1 MGIGEAL
8 IAFWAERSR
17 RERAVL
23 VGAGALVLLAALYAL
38 LWEPG
43 LEARKRLSATL
54 PRLRAQVEDMRLQ
67 KREVEALRKTVG
79 ASSQA
84 SDLRALLRA
93 SVERSV
99 LKSSVERIEWRSSD
113 RVLVAAPSVDFDQWL
128 DWVRALQREL
138 GVRLDSCEISAL
150 AQPGLV
156 RIEAVFASGAGPR
169 GP

>member
-1 MGIGEAL
+1 MGIGETL
-8 IAFWAERSR
+8 RAFWAERTR
-17 RERAVL
+17 RERGVL
-23 VGAGALVLLAALYAL
+23 LAGGALLLAAALYAA

-43 LEARKRLSATL
+43 LEARKRLSAAL

-67 KREVEALRKTVG
+67 KREVEVLRKTVG

-93 SVERSV
+93 SVERSA

-113 RVLVAAPSVDFDQWL
+113 RVLVAASSVDFDQWL
-128 DWVRALQREL
+128 DWVRGLQREL
-138 GVRLDSCEISAL
+138 GVRLEACEISAL
-150 AQPGLV
+150 EQPGLV
-156 RIEAVFASGAGPR
+156 RIEAVFASGAGR

>member
-1 MGIGEAL
+1 MGTGEAL

-23 VGAGALVLLAALYAL
+23 AGACVLVLVVTLYAL

-67 KREVEALRKTVG
+67 KKEVEVLRKTVS
-79 ASSQA
+79 ASSQGA
-84 SDLRALLRA
+84 DLRALLRA
-93 SVERSV
+93 SVERSL
-99 LKSSVERIEWRSSD
+99 LKSAVERIEWRTND
-113 RVLVAAPSVDFDQWL
+113 RVLVAASTLDFDQWL
-128 DWVRALQREL
+128 DWVRALQSEL

-150 AQPGLV
+150 AQPGRV
-156 RIEAVFASGAGPR
+156 RVEAVFASGAGR

>member
-8 IAFWAERSR
+8 IAFWPERSR
-17 RERAVL
+17 RERTVL
-23 VGAGALVLLAALYAL
+23 ATAGALVLAAALYAL

-67 KREVEALRKTVG
+67 KKEVELLRKAPA
-79 ASSQA
+79 ASSQGA
-84 SDLRALLRA
+84 DLRALLRA
-93 SVERSV
+93 SVERSA
-99 LKSSVERIEWRSSD
+99 LQKSVERIEWRTND
-113 RVLVAAPSVDFDQWL
+113 RVLVAAAAVDFDQWL
-128 DWVRALQREL
+128 DWVGALQREL

-156 RIEAVFASGAGPR
+156 RIEAVFASGAGR
-169 GP
+169 GS

>member
-1 MGIGEAL
+1 MGIGEAVM
-8 IAFWAERSR
+8 AFWAERSR

-23 VGAGALVLLAALYAL
+23 AGAGALVLAAALYAL

-67 KREVEALRKTVG
+67 KKEVELLRRTPG
-79 ASSQA
+79 ASSQGA
-84 SDLRALLRA
+84 DLRALLRA
-93 SVERSV
+93 SVERSP
-99 LKSSVERIEWRSSD
+99 LQKSVERIEWRTND
-113 RVLVAAPSVDFDQWL
+113 RVLVAAGMVDFDQWL
-128 DWVRALQREL
+128 DWVSALQREL

-150 AQPGLV
+150 AQPGMV
-156 RIEAVFASGAGPR
+156 RIEAVFASGPGR

>member
-1 MGIGEAL
+1 MGIGEAVM
-8 IAFWAERSR
+8 AFWAERSR
-17 RERAVL
+17 RERTVL
-23 VGAGALVLLAALYAL
+23 AGAGALVLAAALYAL

-67 KREVEALRKTVG
+67 KKEVEALRKTVG

-93 SVERSV
+93 SVERSA
-99 LKSSVERIEWRSSD
+99 LQKSVERIEWRTND
-113 RVLVAAPSVDFDQWL
+113 RVLVAAGMVDFDQWL

-150 AQPGLV
+150 AQPGRV
-156 RIEAVFASGAGPR
+156 RVEAVFTSGPGR